1 MFNSFRVVVFTINH
15 QGGETEYTTRIE
27 DEQTAILKYHS
38 DCDKYG
44 GNKQTAYCTVKLF
57 DKSGGQL
64 RSESFSQPA
73 PEPETPTEE
82 TT

>member
-27 DEQTAILKYHS
+27 DEQTAILKFHS
-38 DCDKYG
+38 ECDKYG

-73 PEPETPTEE
+73 PAPETPTEE